1 MKFAKIISTACVMSL
16 LIFGNTWVVADSS
29 INSNWNQIG
38 IATSQNTMNTP
49 KGELKN
55 VQAKLEARLC
65 TLSPRDNINARI
77 QSTSNKNQLAKEQV
91 C

>member
-1 MKFAKIISTACVMSL
+1 MKFAKIISTAFVMSL
-16 LIFGNTWVVADSS
+16 LIFGNTWVVADNS

-49 KGELKN
+49 KSELKN

-77 QSTSNKNQLAKEQV
+77 QSTSNKNQLVKEQV

>member
-1 MKFAKIISTACVMSL
+1 MKFTKITSTACVLFL
-16 LIFGNTWVVADSS
+16 LFFGNTWAVAGSG

-49 KGELKN
+49 KGKLKN
-55 VQAKLEARLC
+55 IQAKLEARLC

-77 QSTSNKNQLAKEQV
+77 QSTLNKNQQAKEQV

>member
-1 MKFAKIISTACVMSL
+1 MKSTKIISTVCVLSL
-16 LIFGNTWVVADSS
+16 LIFGNTWAVADS
-29 INSNWNQIG
+29 NNHSNWNQIG
-38 IATSQNTMNTP
+38 IATSQNTMNTL

-55 VQAKLEARLC
+55 AQARLEARLC

-77 QSTSNKNQLAKEQV
+77 QSASNKNQLVKEQV